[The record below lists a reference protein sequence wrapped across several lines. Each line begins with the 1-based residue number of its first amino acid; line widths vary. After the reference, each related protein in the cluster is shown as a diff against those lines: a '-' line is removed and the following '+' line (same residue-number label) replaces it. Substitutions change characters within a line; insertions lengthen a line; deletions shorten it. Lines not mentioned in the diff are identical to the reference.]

1 MTEETYEA
9 KLVCSATPQGEIN
22 NINLN
27 EEREMKNGDEIYEIY
42 RDHGTHR
49 ELIGNLRLDT
59 ILEIHGKNI
68 KGICEIKK
76 EVTVIS

>member
-1 MTEETYEA
+1 
-9 KLVCSATPQGEIN
+9 
-22 NINLN
+22 
-27 EEREMKNGDEIYEIY
+27 MKNGDEIYEIY